1 MPSFDPDIIR
11 QLFLSVG
18 GPVMG
23 ALVLASIVALA
34 TSIIKV
40 MEFGRMGVGSHKRA
54 QRALRLWAD
63 GDRKAA
69 FETVEMHKAA
79 LSRVTAETMRSIG
92 WVPDQIDA
100 ARDAGLSTATE
111 LLAAMGRR
119 MRLLETI
126 VQAAP
131 MLGLLGTVLGMIDA
145 FGTLASSGGV
155 GDPGQLAGGIWL
167 ALSTTAV
174 GLAIAIPFYFV
185 ASWLEERIEGERT
198 AMEAAIGKI
207 ITKARR
213 PYLAGGSKVPGAAS
227 GSRGADRLRDV
238 EVG

>member
-1 MPSFDPDIIR
+1 MPQVDLDILGR
-11 QLFLSVG
+11 VFLSIG
-18 GPVMG
+18 GPVMA
-23 ALVLASIVALA
+23 ALVLVSIVALA
-34 TSIIKV
+34 TSILKV
-40 MEFGRMGVGSHKRA
+40 MDFSRLGVGAHKRTD
-54 QRALRLWAD
+54 RALKLWAE

-79 LSRVTAETMRSIG
+79 LSRVAAETMRSIG
-92 WVPDQIDA
+92 WAPDQIDA
-100 ARDAGLSTATE
+100 ARDAGLATASD
-111 LLAAMGRR
+111 LLAVMGRR

-145 FGTLASSGGV
+145 FGALAASGGV

-185 ASWLEERIEGERT
+185 ASWLEERIETERQ
-198 AMEAAIGKI
+198 AMEGVIAKI
-207 ITKARR
+207 VAKARR
-213 PYLAGGSKVPGAAS
+213 PYAPRDAKAPAPPT
-227 GSRGADRLRDV
+227 RGAERLRDY
-238 EVG
+238 EIG

>member
-1 MPSFDPDIIR
+1 MPAFDLDILR
-11 QLFLSVG
+11 QLFLSIG

-23 ALVLASIVALA
+23 ALVLVSIVALA
-34 TSIIKV
+34 TSLIKV
-40 MEFGRMGVGSHKRA
+40 MEFRRLGVGSHKRA
-54 QRALRLWAD
+54 ERALKLWAD

-79 LSRVTAETMRSIG
+79 LSRVAAETMRSVG

-100 ARDAGLSTATE
+100 ARDAGLATASE

-119 MRLLETI
+119 LRLLETI

-145 FGTLASSGGV
+145 FGALASSGGV

-185 ASWLEERIEGERT
+185 ASWLEERIEAERT
-198 AMEAAIGKI
+198 AMEAAISKI
-207 ITKARR
+207 VTKARR
-213 PYLAGGSKVPGAAS
+213 PYLASGSKSTGPQAP
-227 GSRGADRLRDV
+227 SRSAERLRDV

>member
-1 MPSFDPDIIR
+1 MPDLDIDILR
-11 QLFLSVG
+11 QVFLSIG

-23 ALVLASIVALA
+23 ALVVVSIVALA
-34 TSIIKV
+34 TSILKV
-40 MEFGRMGVGSHKRA
+40 MDFARLGVGSHKRA
-54 QRALRLWAD
+54 DRALRLWAE

-69 FETVEMHKAA
+69 FESVEVHKAA
-79 LSRVTAETMRSIG
+79 LSRVAAETMRSIG
-92 WVPDQIDA
+92 WAPDQLDA
-100 ARDAGLSTATE
+100 ARDAGLTTASDI
-111 LLAAMGRR
+111 LATMGRR

-145 FGTLASSGGV
+145 FGALAASGGV

-185 ASWLEERIEGERT
+185 ASWLEERIETERL
-198 AMEAAIGKI
+198 AMESVIARILA
-207 ITKARR
+207 KARR
-213 PYLAGGSKVPGAAS
+213 PYAS
-227 GSRGADRLRDV
+227 RDAKTASSPARSAERLRDH
-238 EVG
+238 EIG

>member
-1 MPSFDPDIIR
+1 MPDLDLDVFR
-11 QLFLSVG
+11 QMFLSIG

-23 ALVLASIVALA
+23 ALVLVSIVALA
-34 TSIIKV
+34 TSILKV
-40 MEFGRMGVGSHKRA
+40 MDFARLGVGSHKRA
-54 QRALRLWAD
+54 ERALRLWAE

-79 LSRVTAETMRSIG
+79 LSRVAAETMRSIG
-92 WVPDQIDA
+92 WAPDQIDA
-100 ARDAGLSTATE
+100 ARDAGLATASDI
-111 LLAAMGRR
+111 LATMGQR

-145 FGTLASSGGV
+145 FGALAASGGV

-185 ASWLEERIEGERT
+185 ANWLEERIETERQ
-198 AMEAAIGKI
+198 AMEGVIAKI
-207 ITKARR
+207 VAKARR
-213 PYLAGGSKVPGAAS
+213 PYPARETKVSSAPVRDS
-227 GSRGADRLRDV
+227 ERLPDYK
-238 EVG
+238 VG

>member
-1 MPSFDPDIIR
+1 MPDFDLDILKR
-11 QLFLSVG
+11 LFLSIG

-23 ALVLASIVALA
+23 ALVIVSIVALA
-34 TSIIKV
+34 TSILKI
-40 MEFGRMGVGSHKRA
+40 MDFARLGVGSHKRVD
-54 QRALRLWAD
+54 RALKLWAE

-79 LSRVTAETMRSIG
+79 LSRVAAETMRSIG
-92 WVPDQIDA
+92 WAPDQIEA
-100 ARDAGLSTATE
+100 ARDAGLATASDI
-111 LLAAMGRR
+111 LAALGRR

-145 FGTLASSGGV
+145 FGALAASGGV

-185 ASWLEERIEGERT
+185 ASWLEERIEAERQ
-198 AMEAAIGKI
+198 AMEGTIAKI
-207 ITKARR
+207 VAKARR
-213 PYLAGGSKVPGAAS
+213 PYTARDAKAAAPAA
-227 GSRGADRLRDV
+227 RGAERLRDY
-238 EVG
+238 EIG